1 MKIYNKIISLK
12 LDEDTYIRLK
22 FLADLTNTSVSEL
35 IRFAIYKY
43 LKIDIEVN
51 KDPPENIKKDVAE
64 NKKKIE
70 TKKIYDKFIE
80 IDLIRK
86 KL

>member
-1 MKIYNKIISLK
+1 MKMFNKAISLK
-12 LDEDTYIRLK
+12 IDEDTYIRLK

-51 KDPPENIKKDVAE
+51 KDPPKEKDVAE
-64 NKKKIE
+64 NKKIE

>member
-1 MKIYNKIISLK
+1 MKIYNKVISLK
-12 LDEDTYIRLK
+12 IDEDTYIRLK

-51 KDPPENIKKDVAE
+51 KDPPKKKDVAE

>member
-1 MKIYNKIISLK
+1 MKIYNKIISFK

-51 KDPPENIKKDVAE
+51 KDPPKKKDVAE

>member
-1 MKIYNKIISLK
+1 MKIYNRIISFK

-51 KDPPENIKKDVAE
+51 KDPPKKKDVAE